1 MYEVAA
7 WSGTTFCDADD
18 RWSDGREPGAARS
31 LRRGT
36 VRRRAETVPRRP
48 RTRRT
53 RYREQLR
60 ALASRAFEVLHSWR
74 TCPGIGPD
82 AYVDLALL
90 SGWVSAARSRL
101 TEDARLGPGDSEIG
115 KILAY
120 APADVDTM
128 FPPRAVRDLLEDVRS
143 DALEEGL
150 TLGVPN
156 KRGVTSRRLLDGGK
170 QEWDLAA
177 QLRVQEEAAT
187 PWPRT
192 RKLLRMLAEQYER
205 DARREDEESE
215 RRRRGM
221 HD

>member
-1 MYEVAA
+1 
-7 WSGTTFCDADD
+7 
-18 RWSDGREPGAARS
+18 
-31 LRRGT
+31 
-36 VRRRAETVPRRP
+36 
-48 RTRRT
+48 
-53 RYREQLR
+53 
-60 ALASRAFEVLHSWR
+60 
-74 TCPGIGPD
+74 
-82 AYVDLALL
+82 
-90 SGWVSAARSRL
+90 
-101 TEDARLGPGDSEIG
+101 
-115 KILAY
+115 
-120 APADVDTM
+120 M

-150 TLGVPN
+150 TLGVLN

-187 PWPRT
+187 PWPRA